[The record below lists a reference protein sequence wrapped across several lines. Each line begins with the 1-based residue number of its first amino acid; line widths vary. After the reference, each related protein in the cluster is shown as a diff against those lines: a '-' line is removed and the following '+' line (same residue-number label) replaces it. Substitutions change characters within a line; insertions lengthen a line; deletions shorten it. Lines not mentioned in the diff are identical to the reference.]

1 MKYSAL
7 RGRIVE
13 KFGSLGAFAKAVGI
27 TRAMLSLKINGHSQ
41 FTQQQISDYAKLLDI
56 PTKDIGRFFFASKL

>member
-1 MKYSAL
+1 MRYRVL

-13 KFGSLGAFAKAVGI
+13 KFGSLGSFAKAVGI
-27 TRAMLSLKINGHSQ
+27 TRAMLSLKLNGHSQ

-56 PTKDIGRFFFASKL
+56 PVKDIGRFFFDSKL